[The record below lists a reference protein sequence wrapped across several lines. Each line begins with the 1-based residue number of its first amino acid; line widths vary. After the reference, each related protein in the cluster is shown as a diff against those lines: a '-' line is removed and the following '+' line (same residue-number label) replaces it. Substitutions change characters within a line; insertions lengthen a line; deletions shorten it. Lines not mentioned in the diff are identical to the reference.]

1 MMAEYPSSKKIREI
15 GKPIPGAN
23 FEADVTAVF
32 DELKAL
38 LLSKHKDYGPKNIS
52 ESPGGAMNGLVVRL
66 HDKMA
71 RLKHLLYVN
80 KGGSPQYESI
90 EDTFKDMANY
100 AIIALLVR
108 RGKWDK

>member
-1 MMAEYPSSKKIREI
+1 MAEYPTSRKTRAREEVEYD
-15 GKPIPGAN
+15 
-23 FEADVTAVF
+23 FEKEVTAVF
-32 DELKAL
+32 DELKTL
-38 LLSKHKDYGPKNIS
+38 LLTKHRDYGPKNIS
-52 ESPGGAMNGLVVRL
+52 DSPGGAMNGLLVRL

-80 KGGSPQYESI
+80 KTQAPMHESI

-100 AIIALLVR
+100 AVIALLVR